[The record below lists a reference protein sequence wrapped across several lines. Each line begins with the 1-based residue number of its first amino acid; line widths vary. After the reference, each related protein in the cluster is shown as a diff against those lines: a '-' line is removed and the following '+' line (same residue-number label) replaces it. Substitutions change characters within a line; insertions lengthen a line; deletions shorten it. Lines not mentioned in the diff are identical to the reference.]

1 VAQIVEV
8 CEHLQGRAGKRQV
21 ENARFGL
28 TQVTGGGIWGVDHAA
43 CSIHI
48 LSL

>member
-1 VAQIVEV
+1 V
-8 CEHLQGRAGKRQV
+8 QG
-21 ENARFGL
+21 ARIGL

-43 CSIHI
+43 CAIHI